1 MLFRSGWLLAIDY
14 AMPAARYYAPSRDGG
29 TLLACREQRT
39 STDLLRDPGRM
50 DLTAHVCTTLVEQL
64 AASAGWRW
72 QGAALQGEVLL
83 QLGLAQEIT
92 ALSEPGPLPLADRL
106 SRREQLLRL
115 VDPHLL
121 GGFWWML
128 LESDARPLPPRP
140 DCPPAWWPGVKAAEV
155 AFGDV

>member
-1 MLFRSGWLLAIDY
+1 M
-14 AMPAARYYAPSRDGG
+14 
-29 TLLACREQRT
+29 LACREQRT
-39 STDLLRDPGRM
+39 STDLLCDPGRM

-128 LESDARPLPPRP
+128 LESDALPLPPRP
-140 DCPPAWWPGVKAAEV
+140 PCPPAWWPS
-155 AFGDV
+155 